1 MNKKNVLV
9 QKIVEGIQERKG
21 KRITVVDLT
30 KLDAPARYFVLCEG
44 TSNTQIQALT
54 ESVKVHVREET
65 GESPF
70 ATDGLNNALWVAM
83 DYGDVMVHIFERETR
98 AFYNLEHLWADAK
111 LTDVP
116 DVE

>member
-1 MNKKNVLV
+1 MKEKNVLV

-21 KRITVVDLT
+21 KKITVVNLS

-44 TSNTQIQALT
+44 TSNTQILAIT
-54 ESVKVHVREET
+54 ESVKVYVRENT

-70 ATDGLNNALWVAM
+70 AMDGLNNALWIAM

-98 AFYNLEHLWADAK
+98 QFYNLEHLWADAK

-116 DVE
+116 DME

>member
-1 MNKKNVLV
+1 MKEKNVLV

-21 KRITVVDLT
+21 KKITVVNLS

-44 TSNTQIQALT
+44 TSNTQILAIT
-54 ESVKVHVREET
+54 ESVKVYVRENT

-70 ATDGLNNALWVAM
+70 AM

-98 AFYNLEHLWADAK
+98 QFYNLEHLWADAK

-116 DVE
+116 DME

>member
-1 MNKKNVLV
+1 MKEKNVLV

-21 KRITVVDLT
+21 KKITVVNLS

-44 TSNTQIQALT
+44 TSNTQILAIT
-54 ESVKVHVREET
+54 ESVKVYVREQT

-70 ATDGLNNALWVAM
+70 ATDGLTNALWIAM

-98 AFYNLEHLWADAK
+98 QFYNLETLWSDAK

-116 DVE
+116 DME

>member
-1 MNKKNVLV
+1 MKEKNVLV

-21 KRITVVDLT
+21 KKITVVNLS

-44 TSNTQIQALT
+44 TSNTQILAIT
-54 ESVKVHVREET
+54 ESVKVYVREQT

-70 ATDGLNNALWVAM
+70 ATDGINNALWIAM

-98 AFYNLEHLWADAK
+98 QFYNLEHLWSDAK

-116 DVE
+116 DME